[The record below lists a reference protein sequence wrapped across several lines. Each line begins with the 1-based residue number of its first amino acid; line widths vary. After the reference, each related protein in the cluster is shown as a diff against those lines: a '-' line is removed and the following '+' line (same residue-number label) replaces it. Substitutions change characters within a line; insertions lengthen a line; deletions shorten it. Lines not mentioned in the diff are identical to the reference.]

1 MWQGWSLPEEK
12 SVGATGEGAASI
24 AVETRH
30 VGDVKITEDSQ
41 PEPVACEK
49 SCRDIWWQSYRG
61 QGTQDHGSPEDHE

>member
-49 SCRDIWWQSYRG
+49 SCRDIW
-61 QGTQDHGSPEDHE
+61 